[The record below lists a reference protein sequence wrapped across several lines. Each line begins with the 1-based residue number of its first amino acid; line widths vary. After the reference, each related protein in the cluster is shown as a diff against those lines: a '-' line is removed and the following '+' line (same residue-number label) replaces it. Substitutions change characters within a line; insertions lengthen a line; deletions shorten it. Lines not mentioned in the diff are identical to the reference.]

1 MAVTALR
8 VRTGLALGG
17 IILAAVTLT
26 SCVSPS
32 FTYIADSGNNT
43 YFKVPYGWQQVAPSD
58 LCTELKLISGATSC
72 PTSWTIAYEAGHGK
86 PIARDF
92 LSATVSR
99 PFVFAEV
106 TPFTSQ
112 TGAPLTD
119 ETLRDFFLPVTAA
132 ARAQFAAAG
141 TPLTGFKQIRDATIR
156 FRGGIHGVRETF
168 DYTFPG
174 QGADTFDEVAMANSA
189 GSVVYFMVVH
199 CTQRCYRQDKTAID
213 DVTSSFIVRS
223 P

>member
-1 MAVTALR
+1 MAFRAHR

-17 IILAAVTLT
+17 TLLVSVMLT

-32 FTYIADSGNNT
+32 FTYVADSGNNT
-43 YFKVPYGWQQVAPSD
+43 YFKVPYGWQQVAPTD
-58 LCTELKLISGATSC
+58 LCTELKAISGATSC
-72 PTSWTIAYEAGHGK
+72 PTSWTIAYEAGQGK

-92 LSATVSR
+92 LSAKVSR

-106 TPFTSQ
+106 TPYNSQ
-112 TGAPLTD
+112 TGTPLTD

-141 TPLTGFKQIRDATIR
+141 TPLTGFRQIRDSTIKS
-156 FRGGIHGVRETF
+156 RGGVHGVRETF
-168 DYTFPG
+168 NYSFPG
-174 QGADTFDEVAMANSA
+174 QGADTFDEVAMTNSA
-189 GSVVYFMVVH
+189 GTIVYFIVVH
-199 CTQRCYRQDKTAID
+199 CTQSCYSQEKIAFD
-213 DVTSSFIVRS
+213 DVVSSFIVRS